1 MSNKNGNCNNKLMLG
16 FSPSDPEQ
24 LKVVGFLKTL
34 GRKKSLFITKAVIYY
49 LENCP
54 NPEIPGKST
63 PTAPS
68 TTEDIIRK
76 VLMEMVAN
84 GQVPDTLLSIGK
96 NETVKEQ
103 APNKKFA
110 DELFEKAAEVNE
122 ETEKLAKEI
131 KGKPQKQED
140 EKTQVEETADTLIK
154 KEKVQQSEQIS
165 EEKKSETNG
174 SVMSML
180 AGLSVFDDEDF

>member
-1 MSNKNGNCNNKLMLG
+1 MLG

-63 PTAPS
+63 PAAPS

-76 VLMEMVAN
+76 ILMEMIAK
-84 GQVPDTLLSIGK
+84 GQVPDALLSIGE
-96 NETVKEQ
+96 NEVVKEQ

-110 DELFEKAAEVNE
+110 DELFEKAAEVNKE
-122 ETEKLAKEI
+122 AEKLAKEI
-131 KGKPQKQED
+131 KDIPQKQED
-140 EKTQVEETADTLIK
+140 EEVQTEETEDVPIK
-154 KEKVQQSEQIS
+154 REEVQQPEEIQ
-165 EEKKSETNG
+165 EEKKSEANG

-180 AGLSVFDDEDF
+180 AGLSVFDDDF